1 VHAELADWLTDTGS
15 PVSTLTVPPVL
26 WADLVR
32 DGVPTERLR
41 LVESGVPDPGGW
53 TAAPGVPEPG
63 PRVRALFGSG
73 GAALTVLGPG

>member
-1 VHAELADWLTDTGS
+1 MHAELADWLTDTGS

-41 LVESGVPDPGGW
+41 LAESGMPDPGGW